1 MALQWTSV
9 IRELVCREVF
19 GRAYADLR
27 TEEAAHLD
35 ASNSPA
41 VPTSTPGGVAGQ
53 AMTYVGQFA
62 QWFAEAG
69 AAATGVPDVWA
80 PVYAAEVSMRMAGA
94 FRTTRPEM
102 LAKYRHCAAMA
113 QRAWDAAIETYS
125 LADASAATL
134 NSLTITPKTV
144 RLHAMRHL
152 ARRRPRVLLPIPTI
166 DLTMKA
172 VWTELWNGVGWEFRR
187 RHASIAIATSAGGSA
202 PTITLPSGEVF
213 DSLMAPRLW
222 YTDDGTVVEWV
233 EGDRMASLKAEYAGE
248 TGKPLYFSL
257 EHRGGSTVYWHF
269 APEPD
274 QAYTVQAE
282 VYTRTPSDPADADAV
297 TLLDKLDPA
306 MVPLMPR
313 LVLFKLLAESPNI
326 PPDVA
331 RQARADFSADMER
344 LLTRFTRTQET
355 VFKSPADVYGFEHE
369 QIRRSL

>member
-1 MALQWTSV
+1 MALQWTSA

-27 TEEAAHLD
+27 SEEAAHLD
-35 ASNSPA
+35 ASNSPT
-41 VPTSTPGGVAGQ
+41 VPTDTPGGVAGL

-69 AAATGVPDVWA
+69 AAATGVPAVWA
-80 PVYAAEVSMRMAGA
+80 PVYAAEVAMRMAGA
-94 FRTTRPEM
+94 FRTTRPEG

-125 LADASAATL
+125 IADASSSTL
-134 NSLTITPKTV
+134 NSLTITPKVV

-152 ARRRPRVLLPIPTI
+152 ARRRPRVLVPIPTI

-187 RHASIAIATSAGGSA
+187 RQASIAIATTDGGSA

-213 DSLMAPRLW
+213 DSLLAPRLW
-222 YTDDGTVVEWV
+222 FTDDSEMVEWV
-233 EGDRMASLKAEYAGE
+233 EGDRMAALKAEY
-248 TGKPLYFSL
+248 TGRTGRPLYFSL

-274 QAYTVQAE
+274 QAYTVRAE

-297 TLLDKLDPA
+297 TLLDKLEPA

-313 LVLFKLLAESPNI
+313 LVLARLLAEAPNI
-326 PPDVA
+326 PPDAA
-331 RQARADFSADMER
+331 RQARADYSADIER
-344 LLTRFTRTQET
+344 LMTRFTRTEEPIYR
-355 VFKSPADVYGFEHE
+355 SAGDVYGFERE
-369 QIRRSL
+369 QRRSL